1 MSSIE
6 FILYAVLWMVCSFLF
21 IAWFNSLIEDG
32 ELEVLARLNRWQR
45 IAVRLA
51 IIIVWPMLFVIAMM
65 TMAILALNWLWSNLV
80 K

>member
-1 MSSIE
+1 MG
-6 FILYAVLWMVCSFLF
+6 AALWVVCSFLF
-21 IAWFNSLIEDG
+21 ISGFNSMIEDE

-51 IIIVWPMLFVIAMM
+51 IIIVWPVLFVIAMM
-65 TMAILALNWLWSNLV
+65 TMAVLALNWLWSNLV

>member
-6 FILYAVLWMVCSFLF
+6 FIVCAPLWVASSCLF
-21 IAWFNSLIEDG
+21 IAWFNSMIEDE

-65 TMAILALNWLWSNLV
+65 TMAILALNWLWSNLI